1 MSAFGSALSYP
12 TGQFPTQFTQSAPSP
27 TTSSS
32 YIHPQTGQPYHTATQ
47 QQYPS
52 TLQHAPAPPHWIY
65 DNEVSRRANVY
76 GAGLGYAPLTYPDPR
91 HLVSY
96 ANNDPLF
103 QGGKYKKSRKHKKP
117 KKHKKS
123 RKHRKSKKH

>member
-1 MSAFGSALSYP
+1 MSAFGSALRILQDSFQLNLHSQPCLRQPLHHKTTNRTAVPYSYSSNIHQP
-12 TGQFPTQFTQSAPSP
+12 CNTRPRHLTGYMIMKFLD
-27 TTSSS
+27 
-32 YIHPQTGQPYHTATQ
+32 GQMFMG
-47 QQYPS
+47 S
-52 TLQHAPAPPHWIY
+52 
-65 DNEVSRRANVY
+65 
-76 GAGLGYAPLTYPDPR
+76 LGYTTYLSDPR

-123 RKHRKSKKH
+123 RKHRKSKH